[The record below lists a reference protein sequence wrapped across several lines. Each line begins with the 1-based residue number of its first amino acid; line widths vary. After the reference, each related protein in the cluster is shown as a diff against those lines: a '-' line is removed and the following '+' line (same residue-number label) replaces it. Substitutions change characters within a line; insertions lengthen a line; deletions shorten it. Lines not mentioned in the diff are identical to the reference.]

1 MEEKRRGRIGEKQS
15 IECMRKRRRNRCE
28 KKQGGREDKGVKEEK
43 KVRDGGR
50 RKEGAGEG
58 EKGKRQRQKENR

>member
-1 MEEKRRGRIGEKQS
+1 
-15 IECMRKRRRNRCE
+15 MRKRRRNRCE

-50 RKEGAGEG
+50 RKQGEGEG
-58 EKGKRQRQKENR
+58 EKRERQRQKEDR